1 VVVTPDLDATI
12 RLRAFE
18 FLTEQHRRFG
28 ESSLP
33 RAILERGFDFDG
45 ARVPLIGPQGI
56 FKPGILPELPLTIT
70 TAPPVE
76 HRERPYDDGFV
87 EGGFLRYRYRGT
99 DPGHRDN
106 VGLRLAMQRQT
117 PLVYLHGIVPGLY
130 EAAWPVFIVEDQPQ
144 ALTFIVAID
153 DHVVAPAEWQVN
165 DPAALTARRQY
176 ITAVVRQRLHQR
188 GFRQRVLRAYQ
199 QCCAICR
206 LRHDE
211 LLEASHILPDG
222 HPLGEPVVPNGLALC
237 KLHHA
242 AFDSYIIGVTPDLE
256 VTVRLTCWRK
266 STGRCSCMG
275 CRASR
280 ADASTYRAPSIS
292 SRIVTSWPNATRCSA
307 APAESVRVCF
317 ARITRR
323 VEPPRTAHRGKATLG

>member
-1 VVVTPDLDATI
+1 VGVIPDLDAAV

-18 FLTEQHRRFG
+18 FLTEQRRQLG
-28 ESSLP
+28 EASIP
-33 RAILERGFDFDG
+33 RSILERGFDFEG
-45 ARVPLIGPQGI
+45 RRVPLIGPQGI
-56 FKPGILPELPLTIT
+56 FKPAIVPEIPLSIT

-87 EGGFLRYRYRGT
+87 DGGFLRYRYRGT
-99 DPGHRDN
+99 DPRHRDN

-130 EAAWPVFIVEDQPQ
+130 EAAWPVFIVEDQPL

-153 DHVVAPAEWQVN
+153 DQVATAAAWQVN

-206 LRHDE
+206 LRHEE
-211 LLEASHILPDG
+211 LLEAAHILPDG
-222 HPLGEPVVPNGLALC
+222 HPRGEPVIPNGLALC

-242 AFDSYIIGVTPDLE
+242 AFDAHIIGVTPDLE
-256 VTVRLTCWRK
+256 VTVRLDVLQEIDGPMLQHGLQGFQ
-266 STGRCSCMG
+266 GRRIHVPRADHLKPNRDFLAERYALFR
-275 CRASR
+275 RAS
-280 ADASTYRAPSIS
+280 
-292 SRIVTSWPNATRCSA
+292 
-307 APAESVRVCF
+307 
-317 ARITRR
+317 
-323 VEPPRTAHRGKATLG
+323 